1 MLNHGEVRVATVRQA
16 FEDVMMAVR
25 ALATLRGHVLGRTI
39 QDGAW
44 NVTVEC
50 RRCQRWVTFDLG
62 PASDAPCVTGLV
74 LGACRGKLHGPLA
87 AEPMRTDEVAGLA
100 LLPGV
105 G

>member
-1 MLNHGEVRVATVRQA
+1 MRHDEAKVATVRQA

-39 QDGAW
+39 RDGAW
-44 NVTVEC
+44 NVTIEC
-50 RRCQRWVTFDLG
+50 QRCQRWATIDLA
-62 PASDAPCVTGLV
+62 PSSDAPSVTGLA

-87 AEPMRTDEVAGLA
+87 AQPMRTDEVAGLVH
-100 LLPGV
+100 LQGT